1 AGKTMES
8 VTTSVASV
16 TTLIEEIAAACA
28 EQSQGIAQIHIA
40 VSEMD
45 EMTQRNAALV
55 EEAAA
60 ASQALEEQGK
70 ALAHSVQS
78 FQVA

>member
-1 AGKTMES
+1 MQS
-8 VTTSVASV
+8 VTTSVLGV
-16 TTLIEEIAAACA
+16 TNLIEQIAVACT

-55 EEAAA
+55 EESAA

-70 ALAHSVQS
+70 ALAHQVQR
-78 FQVA
+78 FQIA